1 MARKFHNLAGWLRD
15 VRAALAEGDELAYE
29 LGEVLIDVD
38 DLVDPDVSTSAAGVG
53 EDELLDADSSEGV
66 GEETQLPMRGI
77 EDVDADRTRM
87 VRVGNRGQRRSDGV
101 LEGSSGTRGERPDGR
116 SAVLARIS
124 KRAAKRVVGGT

>member
-66 GEETQLPMRGI
+66 GEETQLPGGGI

-87 VRVGNRGQRRSDGV
+87 VRVGHGGQRRSDRV
-101 LEGSSGTRGERPDGR
+101 LASPGGAGGERPDGR
-116 SAVLARIS
+116 ATVLARLT
-124 KRAAKRVVGGT
+124 KRAAKRVIGG